1 MNESLDIVTIGESL
15 IELSSNVSLKQA
27 ATLDKYYGGDTLATA
42 VTASRL
48 GSKVGYITRVGC
60 DYFKEFLLDSWQSE
74 GLDISQV
81 KLTSDTN
88 GLYLLAR
95 PEGEPKEFSYY
106 RKKTAATKLSIDDIS
121 ENYIADSKIFYTT
134 GFTQA
139 LSLSDRKGE
148 PKEFS
153 YYRKKTAATKLSID
167 DISENYIADSKI
179 FYTTGFTQ
187 ALSLSVK
194 EAVKKGFELAQ
205 KNSVITAYDPN
216 FTSRLET
223 PTEARELFD
232 DIMPYIKILFLNS
245 VNDIENLFEISS
257 IEKAIKDL
265 WDMGIQTVVIKSPNN
280 KGVYTG
286 YNGDIVFNK
295 YLKLDIVDTTC
306 SGDAFNGG
314 FLHGIASGMTPFEA
328 SKLAIVVSG
337 LQATKIGAIKS
348 IPTKKEVYEEYEKM

>member
-27 ATLDKYYGGDTLATA
+27 EHLDKFYGGDTLTTA

-60 DYFKEFLLDSWQSE
+60 DNFKEFLLDNWQAE

-81 KLTSDTN
+81 KLTGDTN

-121 ENYIADSKIFYTT
+121 ENYIA
-134 GFTQA
+134 
-139 LSLSDRKGE
+139 E
-148 PKEFS
+148 
-153 YYRKKTAATKLSID
+153 
-167 DISENYIADSKI
+167 SKI